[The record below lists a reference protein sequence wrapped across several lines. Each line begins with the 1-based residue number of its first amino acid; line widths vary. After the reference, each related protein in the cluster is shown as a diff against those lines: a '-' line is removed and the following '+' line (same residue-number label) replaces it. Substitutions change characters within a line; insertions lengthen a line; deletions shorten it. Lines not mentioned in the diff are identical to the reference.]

1 MEFLCRVTSM
11 GLAPMYDSDL
21 DEKKRLK
28 IGETVLCKI
37 TKPRN
42 YEFHKKFFALVRL
55 TFDNLPE
62 WIVRD
67 HNVYSLEDM
76 LTLIKLDLGFAS
88 LVQHG
93 EYTLVKE
100 KSISFAKMDN
110 TEFEKFYNRAVDIVL
125 YKYLRGTEKESL
137 LEEIYR
143 FK

>member
-1 MEFLCRVTSM
+1 MEILCRVTSM
-11 GLAPMYDSDL
+11 GLSPMYDSDL

-67 HNVYSLEDM
+67 YNVYSLEDM